1 MILIVSIV
9 VNKIFSLFKKIIIII
24 IIIIIIAVLQ
34 LISTIPEELER
45 VDRIFSPRAAKFYT
59 CCNLRIFLSEVLDQT
74 AEQ

>member
-9 VNKIFSLFKKIIIII
+9 VNKIFSLFKKIIII